1 MLCSTTGVLVW
12 IFLHFLEPHFLFS
25 SVIHGA
31 VLNYYYVIFKF
42 MHRHHIPWH
51 NSSDISKWRVVIFLM
66 CFHWPYVYSFYNF
79 LSCIVSLPLDCKFF
93 EGRNSSI
100 FTIDCISG
108 ITIFSIIIGPY
119 KCLLSG
125 LMKWL
130 KCLMQ
135 WNPLL
140 HWSSSDHICLSFY
153 LSLFLCLSSS
163 LSLFPAFSLPSFVSC
178 STYCFLVLIV
188 CSQIQ
193 TSLSWSGF
201 FRIKSVC
208 LLRFQLYI
216 HCSAIFIKHLLS

>member
-1 MLCSTTGVLVW
+1 MSWSSPLLSNIQPHSWDFSSINFTLQLFFKFPECAMLCSTTGVLVW

-130 KCLMQ
+130 SSGILFYIG
-135 WNPLL
+135 LL
-140 HWSSSDHICLSFY
+140 LIIYACPSICLYFFV
-153 LSLFLCLSSS
+153 FLPPSH
-163 LSLFPAFSLPSFVSC
+163 FSLLSP
-178 STYCFLVLIV
+178 FLPLFHVQPTV
-188 CSQIQ
+188 
-193 TSLSWSGF
+193 F
-201 FRIKSVC
+201 
-208 LLRFQLYI
+208 
-216 HCSAIFIKHLLS
+216 